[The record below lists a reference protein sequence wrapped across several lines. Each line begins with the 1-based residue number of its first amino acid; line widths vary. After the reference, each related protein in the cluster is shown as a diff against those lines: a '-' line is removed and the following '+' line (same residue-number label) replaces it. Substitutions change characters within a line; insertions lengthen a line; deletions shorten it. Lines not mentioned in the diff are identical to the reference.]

1 MDFNFTWNFLT
12 CSVMGAVDVA
22 GYAYP
27 SKAPDVTSG
36 PVFFVEV
43 HTVSASVFVSS
54 YSCTFLFSVLCC
66 FCVPVPFVVFMC
78 VISIL
83 SCLWILSFFN
93 NPFTLFLWYSVA
105 DT

>member
-54 YSCTFLFSVLCC
+54 YSYIFILCVL
-66 FCVPVPFVVFMC
+66 
-78 VISIL
+78 
-83 SCLWILSFFN
+83 
-93 NPFTLFLWYSVA
+93 LFLCTRAFCRVHVCYLDFALSLDSVA
-105 DT
+105 F